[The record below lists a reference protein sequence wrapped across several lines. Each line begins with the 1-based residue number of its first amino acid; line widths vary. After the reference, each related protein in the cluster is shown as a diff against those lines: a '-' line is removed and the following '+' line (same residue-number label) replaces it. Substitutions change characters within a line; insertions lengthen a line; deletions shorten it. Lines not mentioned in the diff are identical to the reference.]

1 MKKLFTIV
9 SLLFLVS
16 LQNVYSQ
23 TTNDFEEELKGARNQ
38 TLRIN
43 AIFSVAFDN
52 NTYGI
57 ETFVEDQDI
66 INSYSR
72 TVASISIDLETVE
85 KNSNTA
91 QVIENYNPNF
101 GTTADVISKY
111 IEGYE
116 KWAASNMDEV
126 KEYDGSGN
134 WFETFI
140 LTGKNV
146 VEASKRLDYAL
157 AEVVNE
163 IRGHY

>member
-1 MKKLFTIV
+1 MKKLFTLII
-9 SLLFLVS
+9 FLVLS
-16 LQNVYSQ
+16 HSGYSQ
-23 TTNDFEEELKGARNQ
+23 SVEAFEEELKGARNQ

-43 AIFSVAFDN
+43 ALFSVAFDN
-52 NTYGI
+52 NTYGS

-66 INSYSR
+66 LNSYSS
-72 TVASISIDLETVE
+72 TVASITIDLENVE

-111 IEGYE
+111 IAGYE
-116 KWAASNMDEV
+116 KWAASNMDEI

-146 VEASKRLDYAL
+146 VEASKRLDNEIAM
-157 AEVVNE
+157 VVNE

>member
-1 MKKLFTIV
+1 MKKLYTLVI
-9 SLLFLVS
+9 FLVLAQS
-16 LQNVYSQ
+16 GYSQ
-23 TTNDFEEELKGARNQ
+23 SVEAFEEELKGARNQ

-43 AIFSVAFDN
+43 ALFSVAFDN
-52 NTYGI
+52 STYGS

-66 INSYSR
+66 INSYTR
-72 TVASISIDLETVE
+72 TVSSITADLEAVE

-101 GTTADVISKY
+101 GTTADVISRY

-116 KWAASNMDEV
+116 KWAASNMDEI

-140 LTGKNV
+140 LTAKNV
-146 VEASKRLDYAL
+146 VEASKRLDNEIAM
-157 AEVVNE
+157 VVNE